1 MHKLISILLVIGA
14 YSVIS
19 LPAFAQ
25 NDSISTYD
33 GWITASFDALD
44 EDNNQRAEQ
53 CLKNAMRL
61 EPANPQNG
69 LLFVNLG
76 TIQRRLGKLQ
86 DAEISYTCAISL
98 LDENTVA
105 YSTRASLYAEIEQY
119 QKAIDDYSVVISR
132 NPEDE
137 DALYERALCRLMN
150 SDTIGARLDL
160 ETIDKFNPKSA
171 KSRLGMAMVYKAMG
185 ENAMAVELYDAL
197 IKANPKSWSLLRDRG
212 LFLQQ
217 ATRCCNA
224 RHRQEHTDERPR
236 PSVLFPPRKNPLGKG
251 RPRVCPTRPQSC
263 HRIRSSA
270 VSRSRFDR
278 KNEIVCNKFA
288 LFSKIFADF
297 LFFIICNRY
306 ICAKIVG
313 IL

>member
-1 MHKLISILLVIGA
+1 MHKLILLLLVIGA
-14 YSVIS
+14 NSIVSV
-19 LPAFAQ
+19 PAFAQ

-98 LDENTVA
+98 LDENTIA

-150 SDTIGARLDL
+150 NDTIGARLDL

-197 IKANPKSWSLLRDRG
+197 IKANPKSWSLLRDRAEVY
-212 LFLQQ
+212 F
-217 ATRCCNA
+217 
-224 RHRQEHTDERPR
+224 
-236 PSVLFPPRKNPLGKG
+236 
-251 RPRVCPTRPQSC
+251 
-263 HRIRSSA
+263 
-270 VSRSRFDR
+270 
-278 KNEIVCNKFA
+278 
-288 LFSKIFADF
+288 FSKRLGAAMLDIDKSIQMNGRDPLSYF
-297 LFFIICNRY
+297 LR
-306 ICAKIVG
+306 AKIRWAKG
-313 IL
+313 DREYARRDLNRAIELGLPLSAAADLIEKMK

>member
-1 MHKLISILLVIGA
+1 MHKLILLLLVIGA
-14 YSVIS
+14 NSIVSV
-19 LPAFAQ
+19 PAFAQ

-44 EDNNQRAEQ
+44 EDNNQLAEQ

-86 DAEISYTCAISL
+86 DAEVSYTCAISL
-98 LDENTVA
+98 LEENTVA

-132 NPEDE
+132 DPEDE

-197 IKANPKSWSLLRDRG
+197 IKANPKSWSLLRDRAEVYFFSKRLGAAMLDIDKSIQMNGRDPLSYFLRAKIRWAKGDREYARRDLNRAIELG
-212 LFLQQ
+212 L
-217 ATRCCNA
+217 
-224 RHRQEHTDERPR
+224 
-236 PSVLFPPRKNPLGKG
+236 
-251 RPRVCPTRPQSC
+251 PQS
-263 HRIRSSA
+263 A
-270 VSRSRFDR
+270 
-278 KNEIVCNKFA
+278 A
-288 LFSKIFADF
+288 AD
-297 LFFIICNRY
+297 LIE
-306 ICAKIVG
+306 KMK
-313 IL
+313 

>member
-137 DALYERALCRLMN
+137 EALYERALCRLMN
-150 SDTIGARLDL
+150 NDTIGARLDL

-197 IKANPKSWSLLRDRG
+197 IKANPKSWSLLRDRAEVYFFSKRLGAAMLDIDKSIQMNGRDPLSYFLRAKIRWAKGDREYARRDLNRAIELG
-212 LFLQQ
+212 L
-217 ATRCCNA
+217 
-224 RHRQEHTDERPR
+224 
-236 PSVLFPPRKNPLGKG
+236 
-251 RPRVCPTRPQSC
+251 PQS
-263 HRIRSSA
+263 A
-270 VSRSRFDR
+270 
-278 KNEIVCNKFA
+278 A
-288 LFSKIFADF
+288 AD
-297 LFFIICNRY
+297 LIE
-306 ICAKIVG
+306 KMK
-313 IL
+313 

>member
-33 GWITASFDALD
+33 DWITASFDALD

-150 SDTIGARLDL
+150 NDTIGARLDL

-197 IKANPKSWSLLRDRG
+197 IKANPKSWSLLRDRAEVYFFSKRLGAAMLDIDKSIQMNGRDPLSYFLRAKIRWAKGDREYARRDLNRAIELG
-212 LFLQQ
+212 L
-217 ATRCCNA
+217 
-224 RHRQEHTDERPR
+224 
-236 PSVLFPPRKNPLGKG
+236 
-251 RPRVCPTRPQSC
+251 PQS
-263 HRIRSSA
+263 A
-270 VSRSRFDR
+270 
-278 KNEIVCNKFA
+278 A
-288 LFSKIFADF
+288 AD
-297 LFFIICNRY
+297 LIE
-306 ICAKIVG
+306 KMK
-313 IL
+313 

>member
-44 EDNNQRAEQ
+44 EDNTQRAEQ

-98 LDENTVA
+98 LDENTDA

-150 SDTIGARLDL
+150 NDTIGARLDL

-197 IKANPKSWSLLRDRG
+197 IKANPKSWSLLRDRAEVYFFSKRLGAAMLDIDKSIQMNGRDPLSYFLRAKIRWAKGDREYARRDLNRAIELG
-212 LFLQQ
+212 L
-217 ATRCCNA
+217 
-224 RHRQEHTDERPR
+224 
-236 PSVLFPPRKNPLGKG
+236 
-251 RPRVCPTRPQSC
+251 PQS
-263 HRIRSSA
+263 A
-270 VSRSRFDR
+270 
-278 KNEIVCNKFA
+278 A
-288 LFSKIFADF
+288 AD
-297 LFFIICNRY
+297 LIE
-306 ICAKIVG
+306 KMK
-313 IL
+313 

>member
-1 MHKLISILLVIGA
+1 MHKLILLLLVIGA
-14 YSVIS
+14 NSIVS

-44 EDNNQRAEQ
+44 EDNNHLAEQ
-53 CLKNAMRL
+53 SLKNAKPL

-86 DAEISYTCAISL
+86 DAEVSYTCAISL

-197 IKANPKSWSLLRDRG
+197 IKANPKSWSLLRDRAEVYFFSKRLGAAMLDIDKSIQMNGRDPLSYFLRAKIRWAKGDREYARRDLNRAIELG
-212 LFLQQ
+212 L
-217 ATRCCNA
+217 
-224 RHRQEHTDERPR
+224 
-236 PSVLFPPRKNPLGKG
+236 
-251 RPRVCPTRPQSC
+251 PQS
-263 HRIRSSA
+263 A
-270 VSRSRFDR
+270 
-278 KNEIVCNKFA
+278 A
-288 LFSKIFADF
+288 AD
-297 LFFIICNRY
+297 LIE
-306 ICAKIVG
+306 KMK
-313 IL
+313 

>member
-1 MHKLISILLVIGA
+1 MHKLILLLLVIGA
-14 YSVIS
+14 NSIVSV
-19 LPAFAQ
+19 PAFAQ

-86 DAEISYTCAISL
+86 DAEVSYTCAISL

-197 IKANPKSWSLLRDRG
+197 IKANPKSWSLLRDRAEVYFFSKRLGAAMLDIDKSIQMNGRDPLSYFLRAKIRWAKGDREYARRDLNRAIELG
-212 LFLQQ
+212 L
-217 ATRCCNA
+217 
-224 RHRQEHTDERPR
+224 
-236 PSVLFPPRKNPLGKG
+236 
-251 RPRVCPTRPQSC
+251 PQS
-263 HRIRSSA
+263 A
-270 VSRSRFDR
+270 
-278 KNEIVCNKFA
+278 A
-288 LFSKIFADF
+288 AD
-297 LFFIICNRY
+297 LIE
-306 ICAKIVG
+306 KMK
-313 IL
+313 

>member
-76 TIQRRLGKLQ
+76 TIQRRLGKFQ

-150 SDTIGARLDL
+150 NDTIGARLDL
-160 ETIDKFNPKSA
+160 EAIDKFNPKSA

-197 IKANPKSWSLLRDRG
+197 IKANPKSWSLLRDRAEVYFFSKRLGAAMLDIDKSIQMNGRDPLSYFLRAKIRWAKGDREYARRDLNRAIELG
-212 LFLQQ
+212 L
-217 ATRCCNA
+217 
-224 RHRQEHTDERPR
+224 
-236 PSVLFPPRKNPLGKG
+236 
-251 RPRVCPTRPQSC
+251 PQS
-263 HRIRSSA
+263 A
-270 VSRSRFDR
+270 
-278 KNEIVCNKFA
+278 A
-288 LFSKIFADF
+288 AD
-297 LFFIICNRY
+297 LIE
-306 ICAKIVG
+306 KMK
-313 IL
+313 

>member
-1 MHKLISILLVIGA
+1 MHKLILLLLVIGA
-14 YSVIS
+14 NSIVSV
-19 LPAFAQ
+19 PAFAQ

-44 EDNNQRAEQ
+44 EDNNQLAEQ

-150 SDTIGARLDL
+150 NDTIGARLDL

-197 IKANPKSWSLLRDRG
+197 IKANPKSWSLLRDRAEVYFFSKRLGAAMLDIDKSIQMNGRDPLSYFLRAKIRWAKGDREYARRDLNRAIELG
-212 LFLQQ
+212 L
-217 ATRCCNA
+217 
-224 RHRQEHTDERPR
+224 
-236 PSVLFPPRKNPLGKG
+236 
-251 RPRVCPTRPQSC
+251 PQS
-263 HRIRSSA
+263 A
-270 VSRSRFDR
+270 
-278 KNEIVCNKFA
+278 A
-288 LFSKIFADF
+288 AD
-297 LFFIICNRY
+297 LIE
-306 ICAKIVG
+306 KMK
-313 IL
+313 

>member
-76 TIQRRLGKLQ
+76 TIQRRLGKLR

-150 SDTIGARLDL
+150 NDTIGARLDL

-197 IKANPKSWSLLRDRG
+197 IKANPKSWSLLRDRAEVYFFSKRLGAAMLDIDKSIQMNGRDPLSYFLRAKIRWAKGDREYARRDLNRAIELG
-212 LFLQQ
+212 L
-217 ATRCCNA
+217 
-224 RHRQEHTDERPR
+224 
-236 PSVLFPPRKNPLGKG
+236 
-251 RPRVCPTRPQSC
+251 PQS
-263 HRIRSSA
+263 A
-270 VSRSRFDR
+270 
-278 KNEIVCNKFA
+278 A
-288 LFSKIFADF
+288 AD
-297 LFFIICNRY
+297 LIE
-306 ICAKIVG
+306 KMK
-313 IL
+313 

>member
-1 MHKLISILLVIGA
+1 
-14 YSVIS
+14 
-19 LPAFAQ
+19 
-25 NDSISTYD
+25 
-33 GWITASFDALD
+33 
-44 EDNNQRAEQ
+44 
-53 CLKNAMRL
+53 MRL

-150 SDTIGARLDL
+150 NDTIGARLDL

-197 IKANPKSWSLLRDRG
+197 IKANPKSWSLLRDRAEVYFFSKRLGAAMLDIDKSIQMNGRDPLSYFLRAKIRWAKGDREYARRDLNRAIELG
-212 LFLQQ
+212 L
-217 ATRCCNA
+217 
-224 RHRQEHTDERPR
+224 
-236 PSVLFPPRKNPLGKG
+236 
-251 RPRVCPTRPQSC
+251 PQS
-263 HRIRSSA
+263 A
-270 VSRSRFDR
+270 
-278 KNEIVCNKFA
+278 A
-288 LFSKIFADF
+288 AD
-297 LFFIICNRY
+297 LIE
-306 ICAKIVG
+306 KMK
-313 IL
+313 

>member
-150 SDTIGARLDL
+150 NDTIGARLDL
-160 ETIDKFNPKSA
+160 ETIDKFNSKSA

-197 IKANPKSWSLLRDRG
+197 IKANPKSWSLLRDRAEVYFFSKRLGAAMLDIDKSIQMNGRDPLSYFLRAKIRWAKGDREYARRDLNRAIELG
-212 LFLQQ
+212 L
-217 ATRCCNA
+217 
-224 RHRQEHTDERPR
+224 
-236 PSVLFPPRKNPLGKG
+236 
-251 RPRVCPTRPQSC
+251 PQS
-263 HRIRSSA
+263 A
-270 VSRSRFDR
+270 
-278 KNEIVCNKFA
+278 A
-288 LFSKIFADF
+288 AD
-297 LFFIICNRY
+297 LIE
-306 ICAKIVG
+306 KMK
-313 IL
+313 

>member
-98 LDENTVA
+98 LDENTIA

-150 SDTIGARLDL
+150 NDTIGARLDL

-197 IKANPKSWSLLRDRG
+197 IKANPKSWSLLRDRAEVYFFSKRLGAAMIDIDKSIQMNGRDPLSYFLRAKIRWAKGDREYARRDLNRAIELG
-212 LFLQQ
+212 L
-217 ATRCCNA
+217 
-224 RHRQEHTDERPR
+224 
-236 PSVLFPPRKNPLGKG
+236 
-251 RPRVCPTRPQSC
+251 PQS
-263 HRIRSSA
+263 A
-270 VSRSRFDR
+270 
-278 KNEIVCNKFA
+278 A
-288 LFSKIFADF
+288 AD
-297 LFFIICNRY
+297 LIE
-306 ICAKIVG
+306 KMK
-313 IL
+313 

>member
-44 EDNNQRAEQ
+44 EDNNQLAEQ

-150 SDTIGARLDL
+150 NDTIGARLDL

-171 KSRLGMAMVYKAMG
+171 KSRLGMAMVNKAMG

-197 IKANPKSWSLLRDRG
+197 IKANPKSWSLLRDRAEVYFFSKRLGAAMLDIDKSIQMNGRDPLSYFLRAKIRWAKGDREYARRDLNRAIELG
-212 LFLQQ
+212 L
-217 ATRCCNA
+217 
-224 RHRQEHTDERPR
+224 
-236 PSVLFPPRKNPLGKG
+236 
-251 RPRVCPTRPQSC
+251 PQS
-263 HRIRSSA
+263 A
-270 VSRSRFDR
+270 
-278 KNEIVCNKFA
+278 A
-288 LFSKIFADF
+288 AD
-297 LFFIICNRY
+297 LIE
-306 ICAKIVG
+306 KMK
-313 IL
+313 

>member
-1 MHKLISILLVIGA
+1 MHKLILLLLVIGA
-14 YSVIS
+14 NSIVS

-86 DAEISYTCAISL
+86 D
-98 LDENTVA
+98 
-105 YSTRASLYAEIEQY
+105 AEIEQY

-197 IKANPKSWSLLRDRG
+197 IKANPKSWSLLRDRAEVYFFSKRLGAAMLDIDKSIQMNGRDPLSYFLRAKIRWAKGDREYARRDLNRAIELG
-212 LFLQQ
+212 L
-217 ATRCCNA
+217 
-224 RHRQEHTDERPR
+224 
-236 PSVLFPPRKNPLGKG
+236 
-251 RPRVCPTRPQSC
+251 PQS
-263 HRIRSSA
+263 A
-270 VSRSRFDR
+270 
-278 KNEIVCNKFA
+278 A
-288 LFSKIFADF
+288 AD
-297 LFFIICNRY
+297 LIE
-306 ICAKIVG
+306 KMK
-313 IL
+313 

>member
-1 MHKLISILLVIGA
+1 MHKIISILLVIGA

-150 SDTIGARLDL
+150 NDTIGARLDL

-197 IKANPKSWSLLRDRG
+197 IKANPKSWSLLRDRAEVYFFSKRLGAAMLDIDKSIQMNGRDPLSYFLRAKIRWAKGDREYARRDLNRAIELG
-212 LFLQQ
+212 L
-217 ATRCCNA
+217 
-224 RHRQEHTDERPR
+224 
-236 PSVLFPPRKNPLGKG
+236 
-251 RPRVCPTRPQSC
+251 PQS
-263 HRIRSSA
+263 A
-270 VSRSRFDR
+270 
-278 KNEIVCNKFA
+278 A
-288 LFSKIFADF
+288 AD
-297 LFFIICNRY
+297 LIE
-306 ICAKIVG
+306 KMK
-313 IL
+313 

>member
-44 EDNNQRAEQ
+44 EDNNQMAEQ

-137 DALYERALCRLMN
+137 DSLYERALCRLMN
-150 SDTIGARLDL
+150 NDTIGARLDL

-197 IKANPKSWSLLRDRG
+197 IKANPKSWSLLRDRAEVYFFSKRLGAAMLDIDKSIQMNGRDPLSYFLRAKIRWAKGDREYARRDLNRAIELG
-212 LFLQQ
+212 L
-217 ATRCCNA
+217 
-224 RHRQEHTDERPR
+224 
-236 PSVLFPPRKNPLGKG
+236 
-251 RPRVCPTRPQSC
+251 PQS
-263 HRIRSSA
+263 A
-270 VSRSRFDR
+270 
-278 KNEIVCNKFA
+278 A
-288 LFSKIFADF
+288 AD
-297 LFFIICNRY
+297 LIE
-306 ICAKIVG
+306 KMK
-313 IL
+313 

>member
-86 DAEISYTCAISL
+86 DAEISYTCAISR

-150 SDTIGARLDL
+150 NDTIGARLDL

-197 IKANPKSWSLLRDRG
+197 IKANPKSWSLLRDRAEVYFFSKRLGAAMLDIDKSIQMNGRDPLSYFLRAKIRWAKGDREYARRDLNRAIELG
-212 LFLQQ
+212 L
-217 ATRCCNA
+217 
-224 RHRQEHTDERPR
+224 
-236 PSVLFPPRKNPLGKG
+236 
-251 RPRVCPTRPQSC
+251 PQS
-263 HRIRSSA
+263 A
-270 VSRSRFDR
+270 
-278 KNEIVCNKFA
+278 A
-288 LFSKIFADF
+288 AD
-297 LFFIICNRY
+297 LIE
-306 ICAKIVG
+306 KMK
-313 IL
+313 

>member
-137 DALYERALCRLMN
+137 EALYERALCRLMN
-150 SDTIGARLDL
+150 NDTIGARLDL
-160 ETIDKFNPKSA
+160 ETIDKFNPNSE

-197 IKANPKSWSLLRDRG
+197 IKANPKSWSLLRDRAEVYFFSKRLGAAMLDIDKSIQMNGRDPLSYFLRAKIRWAKGDREYARRDLNRAIELG
-212 LFLQQ
+212 L
-217 ATRCCNA
+217 
-224 RHRQEHTDERPR
+224 
-236 PSVLFPPRKNPLGKG
+236 
-251 RPRVCPTRPQSC
+251 PQS
-263 HRIRSSA
+263 A
-270 VSRSRFDR
+270 
-278 KNEIVCNKFA
+278 A
-288 LFSKIFADF
+288 AD
-297 LFFIICNRY
+297 LIE
-306 ICAKIVG
+306 KMK
-313 IL
+313 

>member
-1 MHKLISILLVIGA
+1 MHKLILLLLVIGA
-14 YSVIS
+14 NSIVSV
-19 LPAFAQ
+19 PAFAQ

-150 SDTIGARLDL
+150 NDTIGARLDL

-197 IKANPKSWSLLRDRG
+197 IKANPKSWSLLRDRAEVYFFSKRLGAAMLDIDKSIQMNGRDPLSYCLRAKIRWAKGDREYARRDLNRAIELG
-212 LFLQQ
+212 L
-217 ATRCCNA
+217 
-224 RHRQEHTDERPR
+224 
-236 PSVLFPPRKNPLGKG
+236 
-251 RPRVCPTRPQSC
+251 PQS
-263 HRIRSSA
+263 A
-270 VSRSRFDR
+270 
-278 KNEIVCNKFA
+278 A
-288 LFSKIFADF
+288 AD
-297 LFFIICNRY
+297 LIE
-306 ICAKIVG
+306 KMK
-313 IL
+313 